1 MMLEICALNDYRAE
15 IKFISMVPKDIIE
28 VKNGLTPQVLE
39 AMPKLLKRVLG
50 ELERLD
56 IKLKPKNSLSF
67 SKVIERVCGMENIRE
82 I

>member
-39 AMPKLLKRVLG
+39 AMPNLLDRVGGVG
-50 ELERLD
+50 EARY
-56 IKLKPKNSLSF
+56 
-67 SKVIERVCGMENIRE
+67 
-82 I
+82 